1 MKLSDQLALQS
12 KMIEHAIPGTVRE
25 IQQIIAKSH
34 DMNDEQFISL
44 TNVLNQKLSVFV
56 GIGMMAAYLD
66 VMNAMR
72 DCVLYA
78 ENILGEN

>member
-1 MKLSDQLALQS
+1 MKLSDQLAFQS
-12 KMIEHAIPGTVRE
+12 KIIEQSIPGTVSE
-25 IQQIIAKSH
+25 IQQIIAKASE
-34 DMNDEQFISL
+34 MNDDKFIAL
-44 TNVLNQKLSVFV
+44 TNVLNQKLSVFL

-78 ENILGEN
+78 ENILGED

>member
-1 MKLSDQLALQS
+1 MKLSDQLAFQS
-12 KMIEHAIPGTVRE
+12 KIIEQSIPGTVNE
-25 IQQIIAKSH
+25 IQQIIAH
-34 DMNDEQFISL
+34 AAETNDEKFIDL
-44 TNVLNQKLSVFV
+44 TNTLNRKLSVFV

-78 ENILGEN
+78 ENILGED